1 MEKIEATF
9 RVVTPMFMSG
19 ADQSKAELRLPSIKG
34 ALRFWWRALAWGRY
48 GDLEKIREEE
58 ARLFGSTDEG
68 QSKVLMRLTA
78 AENLESFL
86 GKQEAKKWGP
96 NTWQGYVGYGLVDKK
111 LRPTRDYIKPG
122 FTFSL
127 IISARDRRALEEM
140 EAPLKALGLL
150 GGLGGRSRKSW
161 GSLTL
166 MKIEG
171 IKEWEPPK
179 NEQELRKTLENLLQS
194 QRKPGPYTGISN
206 KTAFAIGKLY
216 PDAAAAQRSLA
227 QTYRDFLKALG
238 GRGKTLREAFG
249 LPRQLRMK
257 GARYQN
263 ANERRA
269 SPVFLHIHQFPDGRA
284 APVVTLLPG
293 AFLSRQP
300 SPSGEWQTAQTFLN
314 KV

>member
-34 ALRFWWRALAWGRY
+34 ALRFWWRALAWSRY

-58 ARLFGSTDEG
+58 ARLFGNTDEG
-68 QSKVLMRLTA
+68 QSKVLMRLTT

-96 NTWQGYVGYGLVDKK
+96 NTWQGYVGYGLVDRK
-111 LRPTRDYIKPG
+111 LRPTRQYIRPG

-127 IISARDRRALEEM
+127 LISARDRRALEEM
-140 EAPLKALGLL
+140 ESPLKALGLL

-166 MKIEG
+166 MKMEG
-171 IKEWEPPK
+171 IKEWAAPK
-179 NEQELRKTLENLLQS
+179 NEQELRKSLENLLQS
-194 QRKPGPYTGISN
+194 EHESGRYTGISN
-206 KTAFAIGKLY
+206 GTAFAIGKTY
-216 PDAAAAQRSLA
+216 PDAAAAQGSLA

-238 GRGKTLREAFG
+238 GGNKTLRETFG
-249 LPRQLRMK
+249 LPRQLGMR
-257 GARYQN
+257 GNRYKN

-269 SPVFLHIHQFPDGRA
+269 SPIFLHIHEFPDRRA
-284 APVVTLLPG
+284 VPVVTLLPG
-293 AFLSRQP
+293 RFLSHQS
-300 SPSGEWQTAQTFLN
+300 SPSGGWQTAQRFLN